1 MTGPGDIDMDARLAD
16 MPVMAR
22 RDDAI
27 DAPLYNLWRRARARF
42 ATPMRLDGLGLKQ
55 MEVILTDR
63 YWVVVDAIQHD
74 CPIVAWVDFEDAGRA
89 AIHEP
94 VPCQIHYYHFAASA
108 VRGPALLAM
117 AERLE
122 ARLKAEDE

>member
-1 MTGPGDIDMDARLAD
+1 MSGPGTIDMDARLAD
-16 MPVMAR
+16 MPAIAR
-22 RDDAI
+22 RDDKI
-27 DAPLYNLWRRARARF
+27 EAPLYNLWRRARTRWGA
-42 ATPMRLDGLGLKQ
+42 PMRLGNLGLKQ

-74 CPIVAWVDFEDAGRA
+74 CPIVAWMDFEDDDRA

-108 VRGPALLAM
+108 VRGPALVAL
-117 AERLE
+117 AERLT
-122 ARLKAEDE
+122 ARLNTQEP